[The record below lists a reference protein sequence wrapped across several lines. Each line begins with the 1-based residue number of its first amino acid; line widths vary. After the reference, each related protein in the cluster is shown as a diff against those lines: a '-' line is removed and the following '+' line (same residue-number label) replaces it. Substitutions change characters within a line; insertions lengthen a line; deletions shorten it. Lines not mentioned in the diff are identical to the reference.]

1 MRKLIPSLLF
11 ATTLKEEKKQ
21 FTDPYFK
28 MFPISIIMDFLDPN
42 FVEGTWWNNILL
54 VSFKTNHVAGKI
66 VGKIPIKLLMKLA
79 KKIL

>member
-1 MRKLIPSLLF
+1 
-11 ATTLKEEKKQ
+11 
-21 FTDPYFK
+21 
-28 MFPISIIMDFLDPN
+28 MDFLDPN